1 MTCHSGSPVCAA
13 VVCFFFFSSRR
24 RHTRSD
30 RDWSS
35 DVCSSDL
42 LITPQ
47 WVGEEGVNAVI
58 ILAIDD
64 MRGHEKWET
73 FLRPILE
80 RLKRIDGRAPL
91 SIMTC
96 QIDPADPH
104 LQLWLKEGV
113 SLETHTYDHP
123 CPLMADGNFARAKAT
138 YDRCVDQMFS
148 VPNNMPVAFRMP
160 CCDSMNTPSPR
171 FFAEIFNQ
179 RTPKN
184 YFLSI
189 DSSDFT
195 ITTPND
201 PQLPR
206 ELVFDPDGRERF
218 RKYLPFKSFV
228 NTIE

>member
-1 MTCHSGSPVCAA
+1 MTICKVTLNTMLLLCFALAPLCAQA
-13 VVCFFFFSSRR
+13 ADANRLTYLDELNPYYVSQDFPK
-24 RHTRSD
+24 
-30 RDWSS
+30 
-35 DVCSSDL
+35 

-47 WVGEEGVNAVI
+47 WVGEEGVEAVV

-80 RLKRIDGRAPL
+80 RLKQIEGRAPL

-104 LQLWLKEGV
+104 LQLWLKEGL

-123 CPLMADGNFARAKAT
+123 CPLMADGNFPRAKAT
-138 YDRCVDQMFS
+138 FDRCLDQMFD
-148 VPNNMPVAFRMP
+148 VPNNSPVAFRMP

-179 RTPKN
+179 RTSKN
-184 YFLSI
+184 H
-189 DSSDFT
+189 
-195 ITTPND
+195 
-201 PQLPR
+201 
-206 ELVFDPDGRERF
+206 
-218 RKYLPFKSFV
+218 YL
-228 NTIE
+228 